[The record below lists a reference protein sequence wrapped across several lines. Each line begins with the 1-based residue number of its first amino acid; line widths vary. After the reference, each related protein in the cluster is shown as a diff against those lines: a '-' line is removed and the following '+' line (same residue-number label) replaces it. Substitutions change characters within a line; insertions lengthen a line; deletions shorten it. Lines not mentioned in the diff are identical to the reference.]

1 MNTEQKAIITIN
13 ASKNIM
19 GIFLGPFLT
28 VYFIKTSQ
36 DSLLTISTYYILAFF
51 ILAIGTI
58 LVAVIVNRKYRIEM
72 YRFGVVVNF
81 IYMMSI
87 VILQSKIVNYLPII
101 AILYG
106 ISMATYWYPYNMFI
120 SNKIEN
126 KERTKFTV
134 LNSTISSIIGVFAP
148 IILGTIITVSDFRLT
163 SVIIAIISGIVII
176 LSFFIKTEKDYK
188 LPPVEYKETWKYLIK
203 YKATRKTLFTQFLIG
218 LTASDGALNIL
229 TTVIIFESFK
239 TDLNLGIIT
248 SIATILKILYLRLY
262 QKKFSGK
269 KDKALIILS
278 SFIPSLSLLL
288 LIFLKTNI
296 TLVLYNICFT
306 VFTGLLL
313 LIAEVRMFNISNSNL
328 IDEDKQVEFL
338 AFRELVLNFGRITS
352 YLLVI
357 VLIITNIKNSLNIL
371 LIVLTLLIIYMG
383 YNVSR
388 LNKYEKVK

>member
-1 MNTEQKAIITIN
+1 MNTEQRAIITIN
-13 ASKNIM
+13 ALKNIM

-120 SNKIEN
+120 SNKIDN

-163 SVIIAIISGIVII
+163 SVIIAIISGIVIV

-203 YKATRKTLFTQFLIG
+203 YKSTRKTLCTQFLIG

-248 SIATILKILYLRLY
+248 SIATVLKILYLRLY

-269 KDKALIILS
+269 KDKALIVLS
-278 SFIPSLSLLL
+278 SFIPSISLLL

-357 VLIITNIKNSLNIL
+357 VLLITNIKNSLNIL

-388 LNKYEKVK
+388 LNKYEQVK